1 MGKLRVRGA
10 VRIGLLLLLAS
21 CRPIVDSRGYT
32 TDAEDFKQI
41 VIGQSR
47 SEDVAAVLG
56 TPTTRSSFGDE
67 IWYYISLRR
76 ETQGLFAP
84 QIADQQVTAIHFDAD
99 HVVKQVETRTKADAK
114 NVQVVDTVTPTEGR
128 HLTIMEQLL
137 GNLGRFSAPGRQVD
151 PRNLGR

>member
-1 MGKLRVRGA
+1 MRA
-10 VRIGLLLLLAS
+10 GLLVALWAL
-21 CRPIVDSRGYT
+21 CGCNPIVDTRGNT

-47 SEDVAAVLG
+47 TEDVAALLG

-67 IWYYISLRR
+67 TWYYINLRR
-76 ETQGLFAP
+76 ETIGLFAP
-84 QIADQQVTAIHFDAD
+84 EVADQTVTAIHFDAE
-99 HVVKQVETRTKADAK
+99 HKVTEIETRTKADAK
-114 NVQVVDTVTPTEGR
+114 NVHVVEKITPTEGR